1 MLLVVVV
8 AALMAIGGFG
18 IVYLAGAFDTLARE
32 VEALEDRLQRLEGQ
46 AAQEPETPEARMCE
60 WVKRP

>member
-8 AALMAIGGFG
+8 AAFMAIGGFG

-32 VEALEDRLQRLEGQ
+32 VDWRVKQRKS
-46 AAQEPETPEARMCE
+46 R
-60 WVKRP
+60 KRQRRECASG